1 MRSGGRTSGGMSLV
15 ERDSEVRTHSAITCP
30 VSLTVHLLR
39 DLNARVGGNL
49 QEYLRDQIPLV
60 VYENALMYCMFC
72 SVLMKCTYN
81 AIIII
86 IYPIVHINNRIA
98 AAFYRVTL
106 SLDVC

>member
-49 QEYLRDQIPLV
+49 QETCETKYHSWFMRMP
-60 VYENALMYCMFC
+60 
-72 SVLMKCTYN
+72 
-81 AIIII
+81 
-86 IYPIVHINNRIA
+86 
-98 AAFYRVTL
+98 
-106 SLDVC
+106 